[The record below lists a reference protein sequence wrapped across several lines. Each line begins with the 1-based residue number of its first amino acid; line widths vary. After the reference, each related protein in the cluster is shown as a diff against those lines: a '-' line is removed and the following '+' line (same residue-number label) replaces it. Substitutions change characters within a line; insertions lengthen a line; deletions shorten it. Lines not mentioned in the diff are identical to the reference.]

1 MELWLEARDRV
12 NSQAPRV
19 YKKLTVQVDDEN
31 DNMPRFNTTLYRTS
45 LLENQNMP
53 VGTVAMQVCELLLFV
68 IVEFRSCQAKFV
80 SYGWKDSNTRTLMSN
95 W

>member
-12 NSQAPRV
+12 NSQAPRG

-53 VGTVAMQVCELLLFV
+53 VGTVVMQV
-68 IVEFRSCQAKFV
+68 IAEFRV
-80 SYGWKDSNTRTLMSN
+80 
-95 W
+95 